1 MINIKVPLAIP
12 LNQLSEKYL
21 PYVDWTN
28 VPTSDIQSL
37 PTSSLKYVSTNKLL
51 ATYVNNQNAGISD
64 EDLMSII
71 VRDMKILNN
80 QYDYSKDSRLEDFLH
95 TFCTEKFLSKYNK
108 QIYALC
114 KLNNT
119 SKRAISL
126 LLTYGFQPLH
136 KLVDFGLYEIR
147 WNVLNRREVPMHH
160 RYEILRSGSYMGYM
174 IVYDKEF
181 VEMAPVLYTC
191 QLESMPFMIHVPYNF
206 DDYAISHI
214 FQGNTVMFPGIA
226 DRKDITWDDLIDLY
240 LAEKIHYNQIE
251 AAWEY
256 FLRNGD
262 FDREAYENRISS
274 MMPNNT
280 VFKKEDFL

>member
-1 MINIKVPLAIP
+1 MINLTVPLDIP
-12 LNQLSEKYL
+12 INLLSEIYL

-28 VPTSDIQSL
+28 VPDPDIQSL
-37 PTSSLKYVSTNKLL
+37 PTSSLKYVSTRKLL
-51 ATYVNNQNAGISD
+51 STYLNNKNAGISD

-80 QYDYSKDSRLEDFLH
+80 QYDYTKDSRLEEFLH
-95 TFCTEKFLSKYNK
+95 TFCTEEFLSKYNK

-119 SKRAISL
+119 SKRTIAL
-126 LLTYGFQPLH
+126 LLTYGLQPIH
-136 KLVDFGLYEIR
+136 KLVDVGLYEVR
-147 WNVLNRREVPMHH
+147 WDVLNRREVPMHH
-160 RYEILRSGSYMGYM
+160 RYKILRSGSYMGYM

-181 VEMAPVLYTC
+181 VDMAPVLYTG
-191 QLESMPFMIHVPYNF
+191 QLESMPFMTHVPYNF
-206 DDYAISHI
+206 DDYAIAHI

-226 DRKDITWDDLIDLY
+226 DRKDITWDELIDLY
-240 LAEKIHYNQIE
+240 LAGKIHYNQIE
-251 AAWEY
+251 TAWKY